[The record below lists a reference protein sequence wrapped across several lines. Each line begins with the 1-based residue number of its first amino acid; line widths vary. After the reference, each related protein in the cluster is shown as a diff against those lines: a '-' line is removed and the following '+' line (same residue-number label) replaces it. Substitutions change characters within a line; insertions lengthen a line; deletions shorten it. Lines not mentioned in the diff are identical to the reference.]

1 MIQAAVLQRLRAV
14 LPARNILENEPM
26 RLHTT
31 FRIGGPA
38 DVLCLPENDEQVAQ
52 TVALLKEEQIPF
64 YIVGNGSNILVK
76 DRGFRGCIV
85 KMLHQGREIRVDR
98 EAKTLYA
105 GAGETMMS
113 IAVRCAKEGLA
124 GMEFASGIPGTLG
137 GTVSMNAGAYE
148 KEMKDIVNS
157 VRILTQEGEIKEIS
171 NAEMAFG
178 YRTSAADS
186 FPAFVCADSAPYSF

>member
-98 EAKTLYA
+98 EA
-105 GAGETMMS
+105 
-113 IAVRCAKEGLA
+113 
-124 GMEFASGIPGTLG
+124 
-137 GTVSMNAGAYE
+137 
-148 KEMKDIVNS
+148 
-157 VRILTQEGEIKEIS
+157 
-171 NAEMAFG
+171 
-178 YRTSAADS
+178 
-186 FPAFVCADSAPYSF
+186 